1 MTIAGAADPAYDRNL
16 AAGQNKTGGST
27 YNDDMDKAPQFLVG
41 TLPKIQGEEAFQ
53 PAKPNRRGE
62 ILAWTCC
69 FTLAVTAVVQA
80 KVTAGFPYTA
90 VALLAFFFLAGATTS
105 FGNWL
110 ERRTSVLITPEGVTY
125 ASPIRNVSLA
135 WEKVDSLAA
144 LPAGQGW
151 RLVVQGAGRL
161 FQFRTPVPPGEG
173 GREAVPIGFP
183 DGERMAGLIRSC
195 ARLSAPMEEEE
206 AWVCRKKGSSPAS

>member
-1 MTIAGAADPAYDRNL
+1 
-16 AAGQNKTGGST
+16 
-27 YNDDMDKAPQFLVG
+27 MDKAPRFLVG
-41 TLPKIQGEEAFQ
+41 TLPTLQGEEAFQ

-62 ILAWTCC
+62 LLAWACC
-69 FTLAVTAVVQA
+69 LTLAVTAAVQA
-80 KVTAGFPYTA
+80 RVTEGFPYTA

-110 ERRTSVLITPEGVTY
+110 ERQTSVRLTPDGVTY
-125 ASPIRNVSLA
+125 SSPIRNLSLG
-135 WEKVDSLAA
+135 WEKIETLTA

-161 FQFRTPVPPGEG
+161 FQFRTPVPPVEG

-195 ARLSAPMEEEE
+195 ARLSAPIEEEG
-206 AWVCRKKGSSPAS
+206 AWVCRKKGNAPAS